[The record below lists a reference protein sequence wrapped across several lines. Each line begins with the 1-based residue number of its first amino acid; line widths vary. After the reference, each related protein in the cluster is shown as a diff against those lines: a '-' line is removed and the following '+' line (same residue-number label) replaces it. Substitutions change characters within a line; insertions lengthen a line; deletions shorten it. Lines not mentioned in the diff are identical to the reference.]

1 MEPWNQPT
9 FGRRKYIAP
18 KREQKSSP
26 IRLRQIAGVVALA
39 FVGFVGASLCFGNT
53 KFYYTIRISG
63 PSTLSQQLDQCSGKN
78 GVSADQ
84 QILGCS
90 ALINS
95 GRGNDRGLSQALYNR
110 GNAYAANGDFERGI
124 ADYDQAIRLNP
135 TMAVAF
141 DNRGVAYSNKKQ
153 FERAIADYD
162 EAIRLNPNSAMA
174 LHNRCWARAVVGRFD
189 DALSDCSESLQLWPQ
204 YAGALRNRGFVHLRM
219 GAFDKAIIDYDAAL
233 QNDPKMAGLE
243 LAMVFYG
250 RGLAKAKRED
260 PGANADILAAKA
272 ISPDIA
278 GQFADY
284 GVQ

>member
-1 MEPWNQPT
+1 MEPRNQPT

-18 KREQKSSP
+18 KSEQKSSP

-53 KFYYTIRISG
+53 KFYYVLRSSG

-84 QILGCS
+84 QISGCS
-90 ALINS
+90 ALIDS
-95 GRGNDRGLSQALYNR
+95 GRGNDRGLSEALYNR
-110 GNAYAANGDFERGI
+110 GNAYAANGNFERAI

-141 DNRGVAYSNKKQ
+141 DNRGVAYSKKNQ
-153 FERAIADYD
+153 FEHAIADYD
-162 EAIRLNPNSAMA
+162 EAIRLNPNSAVT

-189 DALSDCSESLQLWPQ
+189 DALSDCSESLRLRPQ
-204 YAGALRNRGFVHLRM
+204 YADALRNRGFVYLRK

-233 QNDPKMAGLE
+233 QSDPKMAGLE
-243 LAMVFYG
+243 LAIVFYG

-260 PGANADILAAKA
+260 LGADADILAAKA

-278 GQFADY
+278 EQFADY
-284 GVQ
+284 GVK